1 MFKFSN
7 AKRWY
12 VGSNIH
18 REDGPAVEYDSGA
31 VDWWLNGKYYYELN
45 DWLKDNHT
53 LTDEEKVM
61 IKLQYG

>member
-1 MFKFSN
+1 MLKFGN

-12 VGSNIH
+12 VNGNIQ
-18 REDGPAVEYDSGA
+18 REDGPAVEYDSGE

-61 IKLQYG
+61 MKLKYG